1 MPLVSEKEI
10 LSLAKGKDFAVP
22 GFFAFNYEFIKIII
36 DVAEEE
42 RCPVVLCQG
51 PEFIKKTEKLF
62 LHKHVRRPQC
72 MQRYL
77 YP

>member
-1 MPLVSEKEI
+1 MSLVSEKEV

-51 PEFIKKTEKLF
+51 PEFIKKK
-62 LHKHVRRPQC
+62 RRSYFYTS
-72 MQRYL
+72 M
-77 YP
+77 